1 MYVIQK
7 KKIAF
12 LVLMIKNN
20 GGWPIN
26 LERNGG
32 SNMGSDF
39 YTGELE
45 NLVAEL
51 QERIEAL
58 EERVEQLERER

>member
-1 MYVIQK
+1 M
-7 KKIAF
+7 
-12 LVLMIKNN
+12 
-20 GGWPIN
+20 
-26 LERNGG
+26 
-32 SNMGSDF
+32 SSDF

-58 EERVEQLERER
+58 EERER

>member
-1 MYVIQK
+1 M
-7 KKIAF
+7 
-12 LVLMIKNN
+12 
-20 GGWPIN
+20 
-26 LERNGG
+26 
-32 SNMGSDF
+32 SDF

-58 EERVEQLERER
+58 EERVERLERERGHVHTI